1 MMMSS
6 IEELLSLC
14 QRSYRKY
21 KNSMYR
27 IRLPEESMASLQRLG
42 RYYGD
47 RTIADQVREAVSIY
61 LSEEEEM
68 FWDSMANVQK
78 TEQEVRVDDSR

>member
-1 MMMSS
+1 MMSS
-6 IEELLSLC
+6 IEELLSLY
-14 QRSYRKY
+14 QRSCKVI

-27 IRLPEESMASLQRLG
+27 IRLPEENMATLQRLR

-68 FWDSMANVQK
+68 FWGSMTNAQK
-78 TEQEVRVDDSR
+78 AKQKVSVHDSR